1 MKCNTSDF
9 LIFEPNRH
17 IKFDLDALETYG
29 FARRETSVVDALTV
43 MAAVD
48 YADRVVRRPAY
59 IWRRDL
65 HIQVPLYEPDRWTDV
80 TVSSAVDDVL
90 RLLTGDNWTFD
101 FIARP
106 GTPPPKPQEPLDL
119 GSTQTRKVMA
129 YSDGLD
135 SRTVVALEDFSSPGA
150 ILRVRVGSSAAHG
163 ERRHGRP
170 IPFTGIPYSLKLGR
184 RPVESSARS
193 RGFRFAMFAGIA
205 AYLVDAGQAVVP
217 ESGQGI
223 FGPVLTATLQGYPDY
238 RNHPMFTVKV
248 AKLIESVFGHK
259 VEYAFPRMWS
269 TKGETL
275 SALRALN
282 PGSTWEGT
290 RSCWQDARWCSIQG
304 KRLQCGVCAACL
316 LRRQSFHS
324 AGIAEPPRT
333 YAFENLRATSFEGA
347 APTGFRVTKALNHYA
362 IGAVQQLDHFNIDW
376 LGEELISRHAASV
389 ALVTSIPFEEVQAR
403 LGDLIDR
410 HAKEWTKFVEAQ
422 GETSFIRQ
430 WVGGKS

>member
-1 MKCNTSDF
+1 MKHDTSEI
-9 LIFEPNRH
+9 LIFDPDRH
-17 IKFDLDALETYG
+17 IEFDLDALETYG

-43 MAAVD
+43 TAAVD

-59 IWRRDL
+59 AWRRDL
-65 HIQVPLYEPDRWTDV
+65 HIQVPLYEPDRWMDINV
-80 TVSSAVDDVL
+80 AGNLDDAL
-90 RLLTGDNWTFD
+90 RLLTGDSWAFD
-101 FIARP
+101 FITRP
-106 GTPPPKPQEPLDL
+106 GAPPPKPQDPLDL

-135 SRTVVALEDFSSPGA
+135 SRAVVALEDISSPGA
-150 ILRVRVGSSAAHG
+150 ILRVRVGSRVAHG
-163 ERRHGRP
+163 ERQHGRP

-223 FGPVLTATLQGYPDY
+223 FGPVLTATLQSYPDY
-238 RNHPMFTVKV
+238 RNHPSFTVK
-248 AKLIESVFGHK
+248 AANLIESVFGHK
-259 VEYAFPRMWS
+259 VEYVFPRMWS

-275 SALRALN
+275 RALSASN
-282 PGSTWEGT
+282 LGSTWEGT
-290 RSCWQDARWCSIQG
+290 RSCWQDARWCSVDG

-324 AGIAEPPRT
+324 AEVAEPPRT
-333 YAFENLRATSFEGA
+333 YAFENLKATSFEGA
-347 APTGFRVTKALNHYA
+347 ASTGFRVTKALKHYA
-362 IGAVQQLDHFNIDW
+362 IGAVQQLDHFSKEW
-376 LGEELISRHAASV
+376 LGDELINRHAANV
-389 ALVTSIPFEEVQAR
+389 ALVTSIQFEEVQER

-410 HAKEWTKFVEAQ
+410 HAKEWAMFVEAQ

-430 WVGGKS
+430 WVGGKH